1 MEEMQYLDFGDNL
14 VLIEKS
20 ICYPNQKGK
29 IRYVN
34 IQKYGEDEY
43 IFDKIYCIFVF
54 NKGSWLYFDTEN
66 QKTTLPI
73 FDSSVDKV
81 YLFAKVP
88 NKCPLHLLGTKL
100 NVLHLKQ
107 TPTQPIFR
115 AIYVTINSLCQ
126 QNLLEICE
134 LISNQIG
141 DDMLHKKIKTV
152 SDLSRQL
159 KIEGKEKEEEEV
171 PGDTNILDLLYNLID
186 EPDTFFYPFHD
197 NKKEF
202 GFIPDSN
209 FKVPFSKLQW
219 KEKELTL
226 FVTLPIPGVY
236 RFPDNSHKNY
246 LLPKE
251 LETYSTVTVNLIKN
265 GKVSFDKLM
274 ISIPTNK
281 GYLPLIKYPLILPE
295 KMDVSVAK
303 ICKLVHQRNT
313 QQIYYKLISFLQD
326 YYCKSP
332 QPFITKHKET
342 FSILAD
348 AQKLYLQN
356 YRITEE
362 EGFIAKSSLS
372 SMSFS
377 FNVLEDELDTF
388 SKCFERCLKNSLQA
402 PQPSFPL
409 VFDDFVNDMTA
420 IIFEKIDN
428 DPGNLNELAVK
439 ARRELSAYDY
449 TVQQIRFYLSYNAP
463 ELLELEGKSEL
474 KVMHESFNFIFQLN
488 RLGYSH
494 VNQG

>member
-20 ICYPNQKGK
+20 ISYPNLKGK

-54 NKGSWLYFDTEN
+54 NKGSWLYFDTEK

-73 FDSSVDKV
+73 FDTSVGKV

-88 NKCPLHLLGTKL
+88 NKCPIHLLGTKL
-100 NVLHLKQ
+100 DVAHLKQ
-107 TPTQPIFR
+107 SPVRPIFQ
-115 AIYVTINSLCQ
+115 AIYATINSLCQ
-126 QNLLEICE
+126 QNLFDICE

-141 DDMLHKKIKTV
+141 DDVLHKKIKTV
-152 SDLSRQL
+152 SELAHQM
-159 KIEGKEKEEEEV
+159 KVEAEEKEV

-197 NKKEF
+197 SKKEF
-202 GFIPDSN
+202 GFIPN
-209 FKVPFSKLQW
+209 PHFKIPFSKLQW

-226 FVTLPIPGVY
+226 FVTLPVPGIY
-236 RFPDNSHKNY
+236 RFSDNRHVNY

-251 LETYSTVTVNLIKN
+251 IETYSTFTVNLIKN
-265 GKVSFDKLM
+265 GKVCFDSLM
-274 ISIPTNK
+274 ISTPVNK
-281 GYLPLIKYPLILPE
+281 GYLPLVKYPLILPE
-295 KMDVSVAK
+295 KMDVNVAK

-313 QQIYYKLISFLQD
+313 QLIYYKLISFLQEL
-326 YYCKSP
+326 YCKSP
-332 QPFITKHKET
+332 QTISSKHKEMFGLLT
-342 FSILAD
+342 D

-372 SMSFS
+372 SLSFS

-388 SKCFERCLKNSLQA
+388 SKCFERCLKNSLQT
-402 PQPSFPL
+402 PQSSFPFI
-409 VFDDFVNDMTA
+409 FDDFINDMTA
-420 IIFEKIDN
+420 VIFEKVDN
-428 DPGNLNELAVK
+428 DPGKLNELAIK
-439 ARRELSAYDY
+439 SRRELSAYD
-449 TVQQIRFYLSYNAP
+449 
-463 ELLELEGKSEL
+463 
-474 KVMHESFNFIFQLN
+474 
-488 RLGYSH
+488 
-494 VNQG
+494 